1 MLDTCQVALGLG
13 HFLKE
18 TRRLALAQLGF
29 FPFKNEDL
37 EWKSLTQ
44 LDDPEGNEV
53 GSGPQER
60 SHQSL
65 KQTHLGGFPWLT
77 TAPPLFHSTP
87 DPRPSPCRG
96 DPTR

>member
-1 MLDTCQVALGLG
+1 MPTLPAPHHNCMLDTCQVALGLG

-44 LDDPEGNEV
+44 LE
-53 GSGPQER
+53 
-60 SHQSL
+60 
-65 KQTHLGGFPWLT
+65 
-77 TAPPLFHSTP
+77 
-87 DPRPSPCRG
+87 
-96 DPTR
+96 